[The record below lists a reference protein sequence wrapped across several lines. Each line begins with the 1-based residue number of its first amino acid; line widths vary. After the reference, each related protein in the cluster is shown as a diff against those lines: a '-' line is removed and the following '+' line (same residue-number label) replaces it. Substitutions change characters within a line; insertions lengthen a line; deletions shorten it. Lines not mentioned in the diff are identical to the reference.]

1 MRIVRNPILML
12 LTIALTALSQ
22 LAVAFDADR
31 GKDHP
36 LLSRYPGS
44 KILKQVAVDFD
55 EYELVLS
62 APTLQEASFASVKK
76 QTLEGK
82 LTKTSYDIPASASL
96 LAAYRSYEQALTSA
110 GFQVLF
116 QCKHLACGST
126 SFWSD
131 RVLYTA
137 GSKDRQF
144 YLAAKRGDE
153 QAATYVALHISQNG
167 EGGFIHAQLDILEQQ
182 AMATGL
188 IQADTRT
195 TVSSL
200 DSALKATG
208 KASVYDL
215 YFDTGKAELKADSK
229 PALDAIAQIL
239 KTQTGLKLYVVG
251 HTDTVGALAQNSEL
265 SQKRANTV
273 VDALVKQYGIAKDR
287 LSAHGVGPLAPVASN
302 ADEAGR
308 SRNRRVEL
316 VRAP

>member
-1 MRIVRNPILML
+1 MRNPILML

-22 LAVAFDADR
+22 LAIAFDEDR

-62 APTLQEASFASVKK
+62 APTLQESSFAAVKR
-76 QTLEGK
+76 QALEGK
-82 LTKTSYDIPASASL
+82 LTKTSYDIPANASL

-110 GFQVLF
+110 GFQILF

-126 SFWSD
+126 SFWSG
-131 RVLYTA
+131 RTLFTV
-137 GSKDRQF
+137 GSKDRQY
-144 YLAAKRGDE
+144 YLAAKRGEDN
-153 QAATYVALHISQNG
+153 AATYVALHISQNG
-167 EGGFIHAQLDILEQQ
+167 EGGFMHAQVDILEQQ
-182 AMATGL
+182 AMAVGL

-195 TVSSL
+195 TVNSL
-200 DSALKATG
+200 DTALKASG

-215 YFDTGKAELKADSK
+215 YFDTGKAELKPDSK
-229 PALDAIAQIL
+229 PALDAIASIL
-239 KTQTGLKLYVVG
+239 KAQTALKLYVVG
-251 HTDTVGALAQNSEL
+251 HTDTVGTLAQNSEL
-265 SQKRANTV
+265 SQKRALTV
-273 VDALVKQYGIAKDR
+273 VDTLIKQYGISKDR
-287 LSAHGVGPLAPVASN
+287 LSAHGVGPLAPIASN
-302 ADEAGR
+302 ADESGR